1 MMQGP
6 LKPKAI
12 EAVRGGPASTRRESG
27 RVESGRDVSGRDV
40 SGRER
45 ILMRIT
51 SCGMTDVGVKRTNN
65 EDNYL
70 INEEMQLFVVCDGMG
85 GHVGGEF
92 ASAIAVNTVEEVI
105 SAMEFQPE
113 GDPGDNKVDVIR
125 EKLRYAVRLA
135 GKRIYEKALEE
146 PEYKGM
152 GTTCLALLVASGNA
166 YLAHVGDSRG
176 YLVREGRIEQLTE
189 DHSLVNEK
197 IKAGLI
203 TPEQAKTHKLKNLI
217 TRSLGYMEDVEV
229 DLQVKAIRRGD
240 RYVLCSDGLSNLLDT
255 GEIGEAVLEFGPQES
270 ARRLIQM
277 ACDRGGDDNI
287 TTIVA
292 RVDEV

>member
-1 MMQGP
+1 M
-6 LKPKAI
+6 
-12 EAVRGGPASTRRESG
+12 
-27 RVESGRDVSGRDV
+27 RV
-40 SGRER
+40 
-45 ILMRIT
+45 T

-70 INEEMQLFVVCDGMG
+70 INEELQLFVVCDGMG

-105 SAMEFQPE
+105 SAMEFQPSSPSE
-113 GDPGDNKVDVIR
+113 PADPADVLR

-152 GTTCLALLVASGNA
+152 GTTCLALLVAAGNA

-197 IKAGLI
+197 IKAGLL
-203 TPEQAKTHKLKNLI
+203 TPEQAKTHKLKNII

-229 DLQVKAIRRGD
+229 DLQVRALRRGD
-240 RYVLCSDGLSNLLDT
+240 RYVLCSDGLSNLMDT
-255 GEIGEAVLEFGPQES
+255 AEIGDAVLEYGPQES
-270 ARRLIQM
+270 VRRLIQI

>member
-1 MMQGP
+1 M
-6 LKPKAI
+6 
-12 EAVRGGPASTRRESG
+12 
-27 RVESGRDVSGRDV
+27 RV
-40 SGRER
+40 
-45 ILMRIT
+45 T

-70 INEEMQLFVVCDGMG
+70 INEELQLFVVCDGMG

-105 SAMEFQPE
+105 TAMEFQPSSPSGPVE
-113 GDPGDNKVDVIR
+113 AADVLK

-152 GTTCLALLVASGNA
+152 GTTCLALLVAAGNA

-176 YLVREGRIEQLTE
+176 YIVREGRIEQLTE

-197 IKAGLI
+197 IKAGLL
-203 TPEQAKTHKLKNLI
+203 TPEQAKTHKLKNII

-229 DLQVKAIRRGD
+229 DLQVRALRRGD

-255 GEIGEAVLEFGPQES
+255 TEIGDAVLEYGPQES
-270 ARRLIQM
+270 VRRLIQI